1 MDISDL
7 KRLVYEYNTKIRG
20 YGVYLKPYHIV
31 YKNGKKYIY
40 IGRYW
45 YKLERKNGKQKW
57 VYLGKEKPLPNL
69 PDPPELPKVRIT
81 IDPKNKERILG

>member
-31 YKNGKKYIY
+31 YRNGKKYIY

-57 VYLGKEKPLPNL
+57 IYLGKEKPLPNL
-69 PDPPELPKVRIT
+69 PDPPELPKV
-81 IDPKNKERILG
+81 NNEE

>member
-1 MDISDL
+1 VGHVDISDL

-31 YKNGKKYIY
+31 YRNGKKYIY

-57 VYLGKEKPLPNL
+57 IYLGKEKPLPNL
-69 PDPPELPKVRIT
+69 PDPPELPKV
-81 IDPKNKERILG
+81 NNEE